1 MVNQGGCWAFGIK
14 ACVRCR
20 RGWVL
25 SEGGRYILEAYVCDR
40 CRCGCRCVRV
50 ASSGRGDAAV
60 GGGAPRARG
69 LGRAGRD
76 GDVIVTDVTGAGD
89 VAVGGRRRSLV
100 VVGCDW

>member
-1 MVNQGGCWAFGIK
+1 MNQGGCWAFGTK
-14 ACVRCR
+14 AWVRCR
-20 RGWVL
+20 RSWVL
-25 SEGGRYILEAYVCDR
+25 AEGGRYSLESYVCER

-60 GGGAPRARG
+60 GGAPRARG

-89 VAVGGRRRSLV
+89 VVAVGGRRRRLD
-100 VVGCDW
+100 VVGCDG